1 MSHRCSRPHTA
12 RRTLGTSSCRVWA
25 SPPALPR
32 HRSPRRLQS
41 LRSVSRLAGVLS
53 KRFPSLTRW
62 WNRPTL
68 TTAIYLVAT
77 QVAEA
82 EQGPE
87 AEITSDEP
95 GVARQDNVMMCAE
108 DIVCARVNAPACV
121 CAVSARRPEAVQEG
135 GGVAEHHVLLRE
147 IVGRRGHL
155 VVEVRGV
162 KVWQCADVWL
172 HRSPRDQRSSVK
184 QKRSA
189 RTVQSVW

>member
-95 GVARQDNVMMCAE
+95 GVARQDNVKMCA
-108 DIVCARVNAPACV
+108 DVCARVNAPACV

-135 GGVAEHHVLLRE
+135 GGKSNEHCVLLRE
-147 IVGRRGHL
+147 KVVRRRGHL
-155 VVEVRGV
+155 VVEV
-162 KVWQCADVWL
+162 
-172 HRSPRDQRSSVK
+172 
-184 QKRSA
+184 
-189 RTVQSVW
+189 